1 MFVFSFRFCSDFV
14 LYILPICVGDFIR
27 QNKKSSAPHWDRGR
41 NVSQMASVLP
51 PQFTGTSR
59 QPASQ
64 RTCIL
69 FRCNGQTRRSL
80 LSTVSGSSSK
90 RYSSF
95 PRHVLAPTGHS
106 LKTFGNDYSFFS
118 SPMLWSITHLQIV
131 VKKFFRPK
139 PPPALPQAVGHGR
152 GQSGQ
157 NPPSAVRSAGT
168 QCPG

>member
-1 MFVFSFRFCSDFV
+1 MITV
-14 LYILPICVGDFIR
+14 LPIWAKDLS
-27 QNKKSSAPHWDRGR
+27 KKSSAPHWDRGR

-80 LSTVSGSSSK
+80 LTTVSGSSSK
-90 RYSSF
+90 RYSSS
-95 PRHVLAPTGHS
+95 PRRVLAPAGHS

-118 SPMLWSITHLQIV
+118 SPMLWSITHPKVV
-131 VKKFFRPK
+131 VKNFFRQK
-139 PPPALPQAVGHGR
+139 PPPVPLPTEGHGL
-152 GQSGQ
+152 GQNGQ
-157 NPPSAVRSAGT
+157 NPSAAVQSAGIRY
-168 QCPG
+168 PG